1 MEETQP
7 TFASDHIYLVA
18 FLTCCGHSVVS
29 TSRENGRIAFEFSK
43 TQCLLS
49 DVARFMSGAAIPARQ
64 FSFEL
69 LKIKRM
75 LYGGQSRLKRVS
87 HDEGE
92 ELSYPST

>member
-1 MEETQP
+1 MEEKQP
-7 TFASDHIYLVA
+7 IFSSDHIYLCA
-18 FLTCCGHSVVS
+18 YLTCSGHNIIGS
-29 TSRENGRIAFEFSK
+29 SRENGRIAFEFSK

-49 DVARFMSGAAIPARQ
+49 DVARFMSGAEIPARQ

-75 LYGGQSRLKRVS
+75 LYGGQSKLKSVS

-92 ELSYPST
+92 ELCYPSS

>member
-1 MEETQP
+1 MEETQL

-18 FLTCCGHSVVS
+18 FLTCCGHNVVS

-75 LYGGQSRLKRVS
+75 LYGRIIKI
-87 HDEGE
+87 E
-92 ELSYPST
+92 ESLA